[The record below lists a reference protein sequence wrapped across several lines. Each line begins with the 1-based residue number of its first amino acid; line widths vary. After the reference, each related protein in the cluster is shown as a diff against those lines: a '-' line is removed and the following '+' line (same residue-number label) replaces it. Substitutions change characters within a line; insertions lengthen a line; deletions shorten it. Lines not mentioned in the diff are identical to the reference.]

1 MNNTLPLRRNY
12 NLYKWIS
19 MYSLFRCDQCD
30 FRASQAWQLSDHAS
44 QHEIKGFSCD
54 KCDYTTNRIMF
65 LNRHKKVSIEI
76 NLGVMAIGRSQMCF
90 ASQV

>member
-1 MNNTLPLRRNY
+1 
-12 NLYKWIS
+12 

-65 LNRHKKVSIEI
+65 LNRHKKVNIQI
-76 NLGVMAIGRSQMCF
+76 KKI
-90 ASQV
+90 ASSDLSVPDN